1 MQEFLEMKITP
12 QDALIYIMVTVSAA
26 DARMTD
32 AELSSIGNLVH
43 RLPVFTG
50 FDVDTV
56 PEIAE
61 RCYELLTKDDGL
73 DRILDIAHQ
82 ALPEKLY
89 ETAYALA
96 VEVAAADLQGEQEE
110 LAFLQLMRDLW
121 NLEELSVAAIERSAR
136 VRFRKL

>member
-1 MQEFLEMKITP
+1 MKITP

-50 FDVDTV
+50 FDLDTV

-96 VEVAAADLQGEQEE
+96 VEVAAADLHVEQEE

-121 NLEELSVAAIERSAR
+121 NLDELSVAAIERSAR

>member
-1 MQEFLEMKITP
+1 MVITS
-12 QDALIYIMVTVSAA
+12 QDALVFIMVTVSAA

-32 AELSSIGNLVH
+32 AELSAIGNLVY

-50 FDVDTV
+50 YNTTRI

-61 RCYELLTKDDGL
+61 LCYKELSRVDGL
-73 DRILDIAHQ
+73 DRILNIAHA

-89 ETAYALA
+89 DTAYALA
-96 VEVAAADLQGEQEE
+96 VEVAAADLHVEQEE
-110 LAFLQLMRDLW
+110 LAFLQMMRDYW
-121 NLEELSVAAIERSAR
+121 NLDELTVAAIERSAR

>member
-1 MQEFLEMKITP
+1 MKITP

>member
-1 MQEFLEMKITP
+1 MKITP

-26 DARMTD
+26 DTRMTD

-50 FDVDTV
+50 FDDERV

-96 VEVAAADLQGEQEE
+96 VEVAAADLHVEQEE

-121 NLEELSVAAIERSAR
+121 NLDELSVAAIERSAR

>member
-1 MQEFLEMKITP
+1 MKITP

-26 DARMTD
+26 DTRMTD

-50 FDVDTV
+50 FDDERV

-61 RCYELLTKDDGL
+61 CCYELLTKDDGL

-96 VEVAAADLQGEQEE
+96 VEVAAADLHVEQEE

-121 NLEELSVAAIERSAR
+121 NLDELSVAAIERSAR

>member
-1 MQEFLEMKITP
+1 MKITP

-26 DARMTD
+26 DTRMTD

-50 FDVDTV
+50 LDDERV

-96 VEVAAADLQGEQEE
+96 VEVAAADLHVEQEE

-121 NLEELSVAAIERSAR
+121 NLDELSVAAIERSAR

>member
-1 MQEFLEMKITP
+1 MKITP

-26 DARMTD
+26 DTRMTD
-32 AELSSIGNLVH
+32 AELSSIGNLVR

-82 ALPEKLY
+82 ALPERLY

-96 VEVAAADLQGEQEE
+96 VEVAAADLHVEQEE
-110 LAFLQLMRDLW
+110 LEFLQLMRDLW
-121 NLEELSVAAIERSAR
+121 NLDELSVAAIERSAR

>member
-1 MQEFLEMKITP
+1 MKITP

-96 VEVAAADLQGEQEE
+96 VEVAAADLHVEQEE

-121 NLEELSVAAIERSAR
+121 NLDELSVAAIERSAR

>member
-1 MQEFLEMKITP
+1 MKITP
-12 QDALIYIMVTVSAA
+12 QDALVYIMVTVSAA

-43 RLPVFTG
+43 RLPVFNG
-50 FDVDTV
+50 FDVAAV
-56 PEIAE
+56 PVIAE
-61 RCYELLTKDDGL
+61 RCYDLLTKDDGL
-73 DRILDIAHQ
+73 DQILGIAHQ
-82 ALPEKLY
+82 ALPERLY

-96 VEVAAADLQGEQEE
+96 VEVAAADLYVEQEE

-121 NLEELSVAAIERSAR
+121 NLDELSVAAIERSAR

>member
-1 MQEFLEMKITP
+1 MQVTP
-12 QDALIYIMVTVSAA
+12 QDALVYIMVTVSAA

-50 FDVDTV
+50 FNVDRV

-61 RCYELLTKDDGL
+61 RCYALLTKDDGL

-96 VEVAAADLQGEQEE
+96 VEVAAADLHVEQEE

-121 NLEELSVAAIERSAR
+121 NLDELSVAAIERSAR
-136 VRFRKL
+136 VRYRKL